1 MLGLLRRRGPSGFSP
16 SSTAEEVTAGIDGCG
31 LVAIVT
37 GASHGIGTET
47 CRVLALR
54 GVQVVMGVRN
64 TLSGARVREEIVR
77 QIPTAKIEVLEL
89 DLSSM
94 SSVRRFVK
102 NFNALNLPLNILIN
116 NAGIA
121 FVPFELSEDGI
132 ELHFATNHLGHFL
145 LTDLLLEKIKV
156 TAEQSDIE
164 GRIVIVSSEGYKH
177 AYREG
182 IRFHKINDES
192 GYSRFSAYGQSK
204 LANILHS
211 NELSKNLKEQNAKVV
226 VNSLHP
232 GEVCTNIMHHW
243 AFLHGLMCTLGKFI
257 LKDVGQGAATVCY
270 LALHPQVAGVTGKYF
285 IDCNATD
292 PKSPATD
299 KELVKRLWDFSAS
312 LVH

>member
-1 MLGLLRRRGPSGFSP
+1 MLGLLRRRAPSGFSP

-164 GRIVIVSSEGYKH
+164 GRIVIVSSQGYKH

-192 GYSRFSAYGQSK
+192 GYFLLNQPHHFKVMFFTFILSYSRFSAYGQSK

-211 NELSKNLKEQNAKVV
+211 NELSKNLK
-226 VNSLHP
+226 
-232 GEVCTNIMHHW
+232 
-243 AFLHGLMCTLGKFI
+243 
-257 LKDVGQGAATVCY
+257 GAATVCY

>member
-192 GYSRFSAYGQSK
+192 GYFLLNQP
-204 LANILHS
+204 HHF
-211 NELSKNLKEQNAKVV
+211 KEQNAKVV